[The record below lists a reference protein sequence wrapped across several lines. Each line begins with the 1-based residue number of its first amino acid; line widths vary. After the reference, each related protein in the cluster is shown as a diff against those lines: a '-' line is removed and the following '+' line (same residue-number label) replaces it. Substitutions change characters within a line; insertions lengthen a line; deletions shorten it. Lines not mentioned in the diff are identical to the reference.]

1 MTSEGGGGA
10 IGGEGEGEGA
20 GEGESCSEGRGDR
33 GTGGARVEGRGL
45 GRRGWGSGVG
55 EGEGAPSFL
64 SATAHASRYALT
76 IVCGCMPSSM
86 YGLHS
91 RRNSPANSTTEV
103 VPSPTSA
110 SCDIEIC
117 RAGEE
122 RLGST
127 RGVANATRWPVQR
140 ARTAASPG
148 YHQKAARIARDTSTA
163 LSPTLHPANLPC
175 PSCPHRP
182 HEHWQPHRRVRL
194 ARRCGFWGRVLHTPA
209 QECWRRDGR
218 SAAAS

>member
-1 MTSEGGGGA
+1 MRAGVTSEGGGGA

-20 GEGESCSEGRGDR
+20 GEGDSCSEGRGDR

-91 RRNSPANSTTEV
+91 RRNSPASSTTEV

-127 RGVANATRWPVQR
+127 RVANSGARAGGQCDAVAGA
-140 ARTAASPG
+140 ARTHG
-148 YHQKAARIARDTSTA
+148 RVTR
-163 LSPTLHPANLPC
+163 LSPEGCT
-175 PSCPHRP
+175 HR
-182 HEHWQPHRRVRL
+182 
-194 ARRCGFWGRVLHTPA
+194 A
-209 QECWRRDGR
+209 
-218 SAAAS
+218 